1 MKPRFLALFLC
12 AVLAASCGRRD
23 ADPRVYTEPAP
34 VPVPAASSP
43 SSGAMPAMDVPLPP
57 AADMAWT
64 VPAGWTE
71 RPGEGMRRATFT
83 VDAGGQTYECALTS
97 LAGEAGGVS
106 ANVMRW
112 AGQLGIAV
120 PPERLRAFVDALPE
134 QKTAAGAPMWVVDF
148 ASLTAG
154 LPGEVPSMLAAI
166 VRRPQDTLFLKFMA
180 PRAVVEAHRTEFEAL
195 AGSLR

>member
-1 MKPRFLALFLC
+1 MSAR
-12 AVLAASCGRRD
+12 
-23 ADPRVYTEPAP
+23 
-34 VPVPAASSP
+34 
-43 SSGAMPAMDVPLPP
+43 
-57 AADMAWT
+57 
-64 VPAGWTE
+64 
-71 RPGEGMRRATFT
+71 
-83 VDAGGQTYECALTS
+83 LTS

-148 ASLTAG
+148 NDADGRTPRRSAVDAG
-154 LPGEVPSMLAAI
+154 GHRPAAPGHPLPQV
-166 VRRPQDTLFLKFMA
+166 QA